1 MYVLLIAFMSL
12 NKNKKILKIRKKLD
26 ILDNKML
33 NIIKIRTNLVHQV
46 LQNKTSK
53 KQIVDKKRINVI
65 LKNIKKKS
73 IKKKL
78 DVKLTQHIWTNMIRA
93 YIDFEYRKFKKK

>member
-1 MYVLLIAFMSL
+1 MYILLIAFMSL

-33 NIIKIRTNLVHQV
+33 NIIKIRTNLVHQI

-53 KQIVDKKRINVI
+53 KQIVDKKRINKV
-65 LKNIKKKS
+65 LKKIKKNS
-73 IKKKL
+73 VKKK
-78 DVKLTQHIWTNMIRA
+78 H
-93 YIDFEYRKFKKK
+93 

>member
-1 MYVLLIAFMSL
+1 MSL
-12 NKNKKILKIRKKLD
+12 NKNKRILKIRKKLD
-26 ILDNKML
+26 FLDSRML
-33 NIIKIRTNLVHQV
+33 DIIKIRTNLVNQV

-65 LKNIKKKS
+65 LKNIKNKS

-78 DVKLTQHIWTNMIRA
+78 DVKLTRNIWSGMIKA

>member
-1 MYVLLIAFMSL
+1 MYILLIAFMSL

-78 DVKLTQHIWTNMIRA
+78 DVKLTQNIWSNMIKA

>member
-1 MYVLLIAFMSL
+1 MSL

-26 ILDNKML
+26 ILDSKML

-78 DVKLTQHIWTNMIRA
+78 DVKLTRRIWSNMINA

>member
-1 MYVLLIAFMSL
+1 MDNKKL
-12 NKNKKILKIRKKLD
+12 NKVRNLIDRLD
-26 ILDNKML
+26 IQLL
-33 NIIKIRTNLVHQV
+33 NLIKKRTKLVNHVIKI
-46 LQNKTSK
+46 KKYK

-78 DVKLTQHIWTNMIRA
+78 DVKLTQHIWSNMIKA

>member
-1 MYVLLIAFMSL
+1 M
-12 NKNKKILKIRKKLD
+12 D
-26 ILDNKML
+26 ILDSKML

-46 LQNKTSK
+46 LQNKKNK

-65 LKNIKKKS
+65 LKNIKRKS

-78 DVKLTQHIWTNMIRA
+78 DVKLTQRIWSNMIKA

>member
-1 MYVLLIAFMSL
+1 MSL

-26 ILDNKML
+26 ILDSKML

-46 LQNKTSK
+46 LLNKTSK

-73 IKKKL
+73 IKKKI
-78 DVKLTQHIWTNMIRA
+78 DVKLTRQIWSSMIRA
-93 YIDFEYRKFKKK
+93 YINFEYRKFKKK

>member
-1 MYVLLIAFMSL
+1 MSL

-26 ILDNKML
+26 ILDSKML

-53 KQIVDKKRINVI
+53 KQIVDKKRIKVI
-65 LKNIKKKS
+65 LENIKKKS
-73 IKKKL
+73 IKKKI
-78 DVKLTQHIWTNMIRA
+78 DVKLTRSIWLNMIKA

>member
-1 MYVLLIAFMSL
+1 MSL

-46 LQNKTSK
+46 LRNKTSK
-53 KQIVDKKRINVI
+53 KQIVDKKRIKVI

-73 IKKKL
+73 IKKKI
-78 DVKLTQHIWTNMIRA
+78 DVKLTRSIWLNMIKA

>member
-1 MYVLLIAFMSL
+1 MSL

-26 ILDNKML
+26 FLDSRML
-33 NIIKIRTNLVHQV
+33 DIIKIRTNLVNQV

-53 KQIVDKKRINVI
+53 KQIVDKKRINLI

-78 DVKLTQHIWTNMIRA
+78 DVKLTRNIWSSMIKA

>member
-1 MYVLLIAFMSL
+1 MYILLIAFMSL

-73 IKKKL
+73 IKKNL
-78 DVKLTQHIWTNMIRA
+78 DVKLTRRIWSNMINA

>member
-1 MYVLLIAFMSL
+1 MYILLIAFMSL

-26 ILDNKML
+26 ILDSKML

-78 DVKLTQHIWTNMIRA
+78 DIKLTRYLWSNMIKA

>member
-1 MYVLLIAFMSL
+1 MSL

-33 NIIKIRTNLVHQV
+33 NIIKIRTNLVNQV

-53 KQIVDKKRINVI
+53 KQIVDKKRISVI

-73 IKKKL
+73 IKKEL
-78 DVKLTQHIWTNMIRA
+78 DVKLTRRILSNMIKA
-93 YIDFEYRKFKKK
+93 YIDF

>member
-1 MYVLLIAFMSL
+1 MYILLIAFMSL

-26 ILDNKML
+26 ILDSKML
-33 NIIKIRTNLVHQV
+33 NIIKIRTNLVRQV

-73 IKKKL
+73 IKKKS
-78 DVKLTQHIWTNMIRA
+78 
-93 YIDFEYRKFKKK
+93 

>member
-1 MYVLLIAFMSL
+1 MSL

-26 ILDNKML
+26 ILDSKML
-33 NIIKIRTNLVHQV
+33 NIIKKRTNLVHQV

-78 DVKLTQHIWTNMIRA
+78 DIKLPRHIWSSMIKA